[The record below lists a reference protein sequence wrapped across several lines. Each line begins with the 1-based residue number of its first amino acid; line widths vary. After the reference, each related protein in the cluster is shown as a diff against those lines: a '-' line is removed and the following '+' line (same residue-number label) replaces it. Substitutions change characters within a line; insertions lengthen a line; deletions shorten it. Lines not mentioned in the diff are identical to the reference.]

1 MQGRAMEIRQDDPK
15 APHVADLLAHHLEE
29 LRSVMGEHAQALDA
43 SGLSAPTVT
52 FWTVWHGDVLA
63 GFGALKQLDDT
74 HAEVK
79 SMRAA
84 PAARGTGGRP
94 RYPAPHHRRSTQAR
108 LCAAKPGD
116 RHGAAAR
123 SRRHALPQ
131 RRLRILRSFRRL
143 PGEPAQPVHEPGPV
157 EAILSAV
164 ARTGRA
170 RSEANLSECENP
182 G

>member
-1 MQGRAMEIRQDDPK
+1 MEIRQDDPK

-84 PAARGTGGRP
+84 PAARGTGVGRAILLHIIAEA
-94 RYPAPHHRRSTQAR
+94 RKRGCAR
-108 LCAAKPGD
+108 LSLETGTAPLHVPAVTLYRSAGFVSCDPFADYQASPHNQFMSLD
-116 RHGAAAR
+116 L
-123 SRRHALPQ
+123 SRRFSP
-131 RRLRILRSFRRL
+131 
-143 PGEPAQPVHEPGPV
+143 P
-157 EAILSAV
+157 
-164 ARTGRA
+164 
-170 RSEANLSECENP
+170 
-182 G
+182 